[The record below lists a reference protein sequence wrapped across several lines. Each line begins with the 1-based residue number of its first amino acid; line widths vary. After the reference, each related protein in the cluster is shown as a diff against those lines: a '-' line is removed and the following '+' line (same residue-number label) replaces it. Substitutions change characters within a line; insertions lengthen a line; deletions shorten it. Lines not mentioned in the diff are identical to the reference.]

1 MADLP
6 PAADR
11 PAAAVSPAPATGAFD
26 AGTIVSV
33 SAAHLVHDSYPAF
46 VGVLLPLLIPKLG
59 IGLAVA
65 GLLAST
71 FRWATAVQPVVGYVA
86 DRVDTRYWIILAPAV
101 TGTAIGLLGLAPS
114 PELVAL
120 LLIAA
125 GLSSSFFHPAA
136 GALVTRA
143 AGTSWGRGTSY
154 FMTGGESGR
163 AIGPVVIAG
172 VLAWV
177 GLGWSWIAIAPGIL
191 LSLVLYRRILNRPI
205 VQLRHPAGSFRA
217 AVSEAR
223 RGFALMS
230 GINAALGMATIGL
243 AVFIPTFLTDRG
255 AGILL
260 AGAAVTVFEIGGAA
274 GAFIGGTLS
283 DRIGRRAM
291 LGIGVGL
298 GSPLMLLALAMPVGP
313 GMLGVLALSGLA
325 LLSSGPVR
333 LVLMQELLP
342 HHRAMAVGMQIFVV
356 TLASAVGTVAV
367 GLLAQLI
374 GLQESLV
381 LAAAVA
387 LLSLPLI
394 ALLPETRHVSRGH
407 TAAG

>member
-1 MADLP
+1 MTDP
-6 PAADR
+6 Q
-11 PAAAVSPAPATGAFD
+11 PAAASPPSDAPPAPAEGTFD
-26 AGTIVSV
+26 TVTIVSV
-33 SAAHLVHDSYPAF
+33 SVAHLVHDSYPAF

-71 FRWATAVQPVVGYVA
+71 FRWATAVQPVLGYVA
-86 DRVDTRYWIILAPAV
+86 DRVDTRYWIVLAPAV
-101 TGTAIGLLGLAPS
+101 TGLAIGVLGQAPS
-114 PELVAL
+114 PGLVAL
-120 LLIAA
+120 LLVVA

-136 GALVTRA
+136 GALITRA

-163 AIGPVVIAG
+163 AIGPVVIAAI
-172 VLAWV
+172 LAAV
-177 GLGWSWIAIAPGIL
+177 GLGWSWVAIAPGLL
-191 LSLVLYRRILNRPI
+191 LSLILFRRILNRP
-205 VQLRHPAGSFRA
+205 VLQLRHPTGSFRA
-217 AVSEAR
+217 AISEAR
-223 RGFALMS
+223 RGFVLMS
-230 GINAALGMATIGL
+230 GVNAALGMATIGL
-243 AVFIPTFLTDRG
+243 AIFIPTYLTERG

-260 AGAAVTVFEIGGAA
+260 AGAAVTVYEIGGAV

-291 LGIGVGL
+291 LGIGVGA

-313 GMLGVLALSGLA
+313 AMLAVLAVAGLA

-342 HHRAMAVGMQIFVV
+342 HHRAMAVGMQVFVV
-356 TLASAVGTVAV
+356 TLASAVGTVVV

-387 LLSLPLI
+387 LLALPFI
-394 ALLPETRHVSRGH
+394 ALLPETRHVSRGQ
-407 TAAG
+407 ARAG